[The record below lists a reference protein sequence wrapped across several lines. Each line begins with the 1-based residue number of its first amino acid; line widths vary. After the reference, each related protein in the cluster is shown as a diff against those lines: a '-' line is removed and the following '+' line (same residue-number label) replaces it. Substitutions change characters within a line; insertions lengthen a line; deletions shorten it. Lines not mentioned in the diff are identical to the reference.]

1 MKLSPLDIRK
11 QDFTRRLRGY
21 DPEEVQAFL
30 HTLSAQWDSV
40 LEDTR
45 RQEERVRDL
54 ENKLRHYERVE
65 EALQEALQTARES
78 ARQAMQAAEQKAQQ
92 IRHVAE
98 NDAERIKRD
107 AEQERMRMRQETQA
121 IHGRRKEIVAR
132 LRAFLISEMEMLA
145 HFEGEDPIGFIKLMP
160 SEQRRLAAM
169 EEAEDAS
176 FDEEEASPQA
186 PPAESEAQP
195 NPETTGFSAF
205 SVSESQADEAPLDA
219 VDAETEQ
226 AAEPEPDEAPY
237 SWAPPSSEPAEQDT
251 GLEDETI
258 PVPEAAAEESMV
270 DRFLRFDQEQE
281 LGSTEPPPSSDVW
294 TASAGEEEARTAP
307 DASEQESAPAEG
319 EESSDRPGWRQKSL
333 IGLGS
338 AHPQPRTPSETVS
351 AAEEEIARIRR
362 ILSQLD

>member
-1 MKLSPLDIRK
+1 MKITPLDIRK

-40 LEDTR
+40 LEDSR
-45 RQEERVRDL
+45 RQEERLREL
-54 ENKLRHYERVE
+54 ETKVRHYERVE

-92 IRHVAE
+92 IRHIAE

-121 IHGRRKEIVAR
+121 IHGRRREIVAR

-169 EEAEDAS
+169 EEADEQEDDQREIEPSVAS
-176 FDEEEASPQA
+176 APDRAAPMVAQPPDERDDDAPAEASYDVSA
-186 PPAESEAQP
+186 PEEPSGY
-195 NPETTGFSAF
+195 TS
-205 SVSESQADEAPLDA
+205 
-219 VDAETEQ
+219 
-226 AAEPEPDEAPY
+226 EPEVPAPATEDDDER
-237 SWAPPSSEPAEQDT
+237 
-251 GLEDETI
+251 
-258 PVPEAAAEESMV
+258 PEAALGNEESMV
-270 DRFLRFDQEQE
+270 ERFLRLDQEGE
-281 LGSTEPPPSSDVW
+281 TEEAPSHDVW
-294 TASAGEEEARTAP
+294 TASAGDEGADTAGQEESDTTASSAEN
-307 DASEQESAPAEG
+307 DADSGSAEESA
-319 EESSDRPGWRQKSL
+319 SRPGWRQKSL

-338 AHPQPRTPSETVS
+338 AHPQQRTPAETVS